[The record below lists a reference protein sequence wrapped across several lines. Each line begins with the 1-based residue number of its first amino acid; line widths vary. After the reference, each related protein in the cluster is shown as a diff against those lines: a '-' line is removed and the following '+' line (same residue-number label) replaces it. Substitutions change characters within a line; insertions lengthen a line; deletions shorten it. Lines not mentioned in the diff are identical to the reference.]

1 MKLQSAF
8 RRHRLR
14 TTFLTVRMGVKTVQS
29 RFRGGQ
35 IRRGEFGKMKPL
47 RRRSSFGL
55 GETVMDVKIAN
66 GKAVEATAYSAN
78 TQVYK
83 KERRSSFH
91 CESLRNIELPRKPF
105 TGVTLCDEVEIPGMY
120 TGDKPGLFYKLKGPT
135 GKGYYRRYEGG
146 SSPKQQ
152 DRRGLVIEG
161 TKPKSGVHSFV
172 KLPIESLH
180 RVSERCAPAF
190 GLAQGHEALANLN
203 PVSFAGVYVSVPP
216 APHLFVF
223 LNSSSLSHRTGEVEF
238 DKNGNLLRW
247 SNMSGAYRPSAR
259 LANQVGSSLNQLYS
273 KRSVLSTASNPI
285 ACPLVLGGPSSRQ
298 ILGVHERRRGRN
310 CNVIVE
316 ADQAPGTRAFD

>member
-1 MKLQSAF
+1 MAMSDAVPTPGINAEMEATTKLQNAF

-83 KERRSSFH
+83 QEDRKSFH
-91 CESLRNIELPRKPF
+91 CESLLSMELPRKPF
-105 TGVTLCDEVEIPGMY
+105 SGVTLCDEVEIPGMY
-120 TGDKPGLFYKLKGPT
+120 TGDKPGLFYKLNGPT
-135 GKGYYRRYEGG
+135 GKGYYRRYKGS

-152 DRRGLVIEG
+152 DDRGLVVES

-172 KLPIESLH
+172 KLPVESVH
-180 RVSERCAPAF
+180 RVSARCAPAF
-190 GLAQGHEALANLN
+190 GHAQGHEALANLN

-216 APHLFVF
+216 TPHLFLF
-223 LNSSSLSHRTGEVEF
+223 LNSFSLCHRTGEVEF

-259 LANQVGSSLNQLYS
+259 LANQVGSSQ
-273 KRSVLSTASNPI
+273 STY
-285 ACPLVLGGPSSRQ
+285 LL
-298 ILGVHERRRGRN
+298 
-310 CNVIVE
+310 
-316 ADQAPGTRAFD
+316 T